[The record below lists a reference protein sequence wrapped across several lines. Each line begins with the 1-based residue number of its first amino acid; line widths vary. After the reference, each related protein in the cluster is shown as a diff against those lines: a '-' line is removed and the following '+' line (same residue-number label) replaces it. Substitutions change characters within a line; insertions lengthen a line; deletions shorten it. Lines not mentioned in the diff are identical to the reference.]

1 MNTKTNP
8 IIELTFDFS
17 LELIKYTEILEKSRK
32 YSIANLLLRAG
43 TSIGANVH
51 EAQSAE
57 SKSDFINKMKIAS
70 KEAEE
75 TKYWLM
81 LCLKS
86 DNYPNPLFLL
96 NKIEIIIKILGK
108 IISSSKKTNI

>member
-1 MNTKTNP
+1 
-8 IIELTFDFS
+8 
-17 LELIKYTEILEKSRK
+17 
-32 YSIANLLLRAG
+32 
-43 TSIGANVH
+43 
-51 EAQSAE
+51 
-57 SKSDFINKMKIAS
+57 MKIAS

-96 NKIEIIIKILGK
+96 NKIEIIIKMLGK